1 MRRLT
6 YQQFRANLNE
16 ILSSPEPRHKE
27 MIRKANEGL
36 ARLKLLTPGQVH
48 HDSTLSNVSIQY
60 KNEEYIGLELM
71 PVVSVN
77 KLSDY
82 FYKYDKRSRLA
93 APDDAIGARGEANEI
108 EDKRSDDTYSCRAY
122 ALKNYVDAL
131 TLANQDAPLNEM
143 VDLVESISELI
154 DFREE
159 VRIASILTTGAN
171 FGSNTTGIS
180 AGSRWDTAG
189 GGNPIKDMQDAIKNI
204 WMGRGP
210 SELVGY
216 CSLDVWNVLSRH
228 PAILDLFKYNGSSPG
243 LATPEM
249 LAKFIGIS
257 RILVGKARK
266 DTANEGASASYTRIW
281 SDVFG
286 IVRVA
291 KNPSTRTA
299 AFGYTF
305 RMGPKRTDEWFD
317 PSKGTEGG
325 YYARVSLK
333 EDHKVVAADTG
344 FLLTTPIG

>member
-6 YQQFRANLNE
+6 YQQFRANLDE
-16 ILSSPEPRHKE
+16 IASSSDPRHKE

-36 ARLKLLTPGQVH
+36 ARMKLLTPGQVH
-48 HDSTLSNVSIQY
+48 HDSTLSSVSIQY
-60 KNEEYIGLELM
+60 KNEDYIGLDLL
-71 PVVSVN
+71 PVVNVN

-93 APDDAIGARGEANEI
+93 APDDSIGSRGEANEI
-108 EDKRSDDTYSCRAY
+108 EDKRSDDTYSCKPY

-143 VDLVESISELI
+143 VDLVEATNELI

-159 VRIASILTTGAN
+159 LRIASILTTGSN
-171 FGSNTTGIS
+171 FGGNTTAIA

-189 GGNPIKDMQDAIKNI
+189 GGNPIKDLQDAIKNI

-210 SELVGY
+210 SELVAY

-249 LAKFIGIS
+249 LAKFVGLS

-266 DTANEGASASYTRIW
+266 DTANEGQNASYARVW

-291 KNPSTRTA
+291 KQPGIRTA
-299 AFGYTF
+299 SFGYTF

-333 EDHKVVAADTG
+333 EDHKVVAPDTG